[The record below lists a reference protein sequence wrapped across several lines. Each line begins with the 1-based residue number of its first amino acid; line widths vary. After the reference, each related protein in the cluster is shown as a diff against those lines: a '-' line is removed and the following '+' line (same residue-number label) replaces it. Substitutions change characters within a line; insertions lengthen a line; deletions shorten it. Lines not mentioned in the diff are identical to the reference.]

1 MHQEFFLG
9 QAGSE
14 YHRLKIDT
22 SVYATVQQLRSALG
36 RSFSFADPD
45 AARIYSS
52 EHGELT
58 SLEKIQSHI
67 SPLELRVNA
76 DGPVITPAGPRPL
89 PVVGNHY
96 EVYPDALG
104 NYDRLFARYGRMF
117 KTVNMGTT
125 IYHTNDP
132 EIARFVLRE
141 GDFFTKTTSDPAH
154 PLFYMQEQTAL
165 FTCDSASPAYPLAHK
180 FVPPALSPR
189 AVAHHTPLVQQA
201 ARSIFPVLDELDR
214 ADRAFNV
221 YQYMFK
227 MGGQVIW
234 RVVVGQDVAHFAA
247 VDSPPT
253 PAIRLFGEYLG
264 LMKKMSLRP
273 SWFGALPF
281 GSPARLRAVR
291 NELFATVERA
301 MDAAVTPGADTLPLR
316 DPLSQQRAACVA
328 DFLARARDDAGAA
341 LPRDVLLGN
350 VTVLLGAGFVTSAS
364 LLSWSLYA
372 LVTYPG
378 NQERLLQE
386 IVDHGLDADADAD
399 ANANAAR
406 PWSYEQVHRLRFLDA
421 FVKETQRLHSPS
433 FQTAR
438 NAKTDVV
445 LPGGYLVPK
454 GGVVIACFPS
464 MHKNPRFWDN
474 PARFDPDRWMGD
486 GVAAEAA
493 RKGLYTPFAAG
504 ARGCVGFNLA
514 LLEVKMVLVELV
526 YRYHFEDASPEP
538 VVYDPEF
545 LVTRPLNFYASPV
558 RRTKWPAKS
567 AVEERVGEK

>member
-1 MHQEFFLG
+1 MYQEFFLG

-14 YHRLKIDT
+14 YRRLSIDT
-22 SVYATVQQLRSALG
+22 SVFSTVAQLSFPAAT
-36 RSFSFADPD
+36 
-45 AARIYSS
+45 RIYSS
-52 EHGELT
+52 EYGELA
-58 SLEKIQSHI
+58 SLDKIQSHPG
-67 SPLELRVNA
+67 PLELRVNP
-76 DGPVITPAGPRPL
+76 DGPVKTPAGPRPL

-104 NYDRLFARYGRMF
+104 NYDRLFARYGPMF
-117 KTVNMGTT
+117 KTTNMGTT

-141 GDFFTKTTSDPAH
+141 GAFFTKTTSDPAH

-189 AVAHHTPLVQQA
+189 AVAHHTPLVQAA
-201 ARSIFPVLDELDR
+201 ARSIFPVLDALD
-214 ADRAFNV
+214 ADQRAFNV

-234 RVVVGQDVAHFAA
+234 RVVAGQDVAHFAA
-247 VDSPPT
+247 VDTPPT
-253 PAIRLFGEYLG
+253 HAIRLFGEYLA

-273 SWFGALPF
+273 AWFGRLPF
-281 GSPARLRAVR
+281 GDPARLRKVR
-291 NELFATVERA
+291 EDLFATVEQA
-301 MDAAVTPGADTLPLR
+301 MDAAVTPGAGTLPLR

-328 DFLARARDDAGAA
+328 DFLARARDEKGEA

-364 LLSWSLYA
+364 LLSWALYSLVA
-372 LVTYPG
+372 YPG

-386 IVDHGLDADADAD
+386 IADHGGCAGDGEGES
-399 ANANAAR
+399 R
-406 PWSYEQVHRLRFLDA
+406 PWSYDEVHSLKFLDA

-445 LPGGYLVPK
+445 LPGGYLVPQ
-454 GGVVIACFPS
+454 GAVVIACFPS

-474 PARFDPDRWMGD
+474 PARFEPERWMAD

-514 LLEVKMVLVELV
+514 LLQVKMVLIELV
-526 YRYHFEDASPEP
+526 WRYRFEDASPEP

-545 LVTRPLNFYASPV
+545 LVTRPLNFYASAV
-558 RRTKWPAKS
+558 RRTKWPEKS
-567 AVEERVGEK
+567 KV